1 MKSKKSFFEKS
12 LFKANI
18 KRYWLIWT
26 VLSVLMCLVPA
37 FLYSQSRLELSHG
50 NVLTP
55 KEVELFYKV
64 LAVVA
69 VPITAFLASALV
81 GVLLW
86 NYLYTQRSVG
96 FFHTIPVS
104 RNKLFV
110 TNYLSGLAILL
121 IPYLFAAPITMLVV
135 LGIGAGVPSATFELM
150 FCVLCETILF
160 FSIAT
165 VSAHITGN
173 IFGMGA
179 LYLTINFLST
189 FLTYVASRTYC
200 RFVLGVYNADLVWTD
215 FLSPLTYIL
224 SRVDLTNGDS
234 SADYIGY
241 YHFNSAVKSWMGGIG
256 AIAVYGIIG
265 LALCFLS
272 LYLYKKRKSE
282 VAGDFAAFGV
292 LRPAFIGLF
301 SAVGGLTLASL
312 VVSIVFNSR
321 EEDPWLFLVVSLI
334 SVTLAYYVTKMIIEK
349 SFFVFTKKS
358 IKGLVALWII
368 FSLFTIAA
376 GNDIFKVA
384 YSHPALEEIDN
395 LSFNFNA
402 GYYDIDVKENEE
414 IIKEFFD
421 FQNFLAD
428 RADEIK
434 ERNREYENDYYHDFY
449 FDIEYHVAKQ
459 SNSRYENRDYRLKL
473 FEEDLKDPDSIASKL
488 LEFLSNK
495 ELYKAMMEYG
505 QGYEIDSC
513 NVYGSFYNIN
523 NDYFDETLWLTDAKE
538 LYDAIMKDIDAG
550 RVKVSS
556 LNQLRISP
564 PIEVYFDLKVPAS
577 ERMSRRYTE
586 PGTIRIQITKDM
598 TESLKVIEKYSKK
611 SYDELMKMYED
622 HYNEYSNDY
631 SVDYSEDF

>member
-37 FLYSQSRLELSHG
+37 FVFSQSRIEIAHG
-50 NVLTP
+50 NMISP
-55 KEVELFYKV
+55 KEIAYMYKT
-64 LAVVA
+64 LAVIA
-69 VPITAFLASALV
+69 VPLTAFLASALV
-81 GVLLW
+81 GGLIW
-86 NYLYTQRSVG
+86 NYLYSQKSVG
-96 FFHTIPVS
+96 FFHTIPVN

-150 FCVLCETILF
+150 FCVLCETVLF

-165 VSAHITGN
+165 IAAHITGN
-173 IFGMGA
+173 IFGMVA
-179 LYLTINFLST
+179 LYLTINFLSA
-189 FLTYVASRTYC
+189 FLTFVASRTYC
-200 RFVLGVYNADLVWTD
+200 RFVLGAYSADLVWTD

-224 SRVDLTNGDS
+224 SRVNLTD
-234 SADYIGY
+234 GY
-241 YHFNSAVKSWMGGIG
+241 EYSDRLGFYHFNSAVKTWMGGIG
-256 AIAVYGIIG
+256 AIVVYGIIG
-265 LALCFLS
+265 LVLCFLS
-272 LYLYKKRKSE
+272 LYIYKKRKSE
-282 VAGDFAAFGV
+282 VAGDFAAFKV
-292 LRPAFIGLF
+292 LKPAFTGLF
-301 SAVGGLTLASL
+301 SVVGGLTLASL
-312 VVSIVFNSR
+312 IVSIVFNSR
-321 EEDPWLFLVVSLI
+321 EDDPWLFLVVSLI
-334 SVTLAYYVTKMIIEK
+334 SATLAFYVTKMIIER
-349 SFFVFTKKS
+349 SFFVFSKKS
-358 IKGLVALWII
+358 IKGLVALWIV
-368 FSLFTIAA
+368 FSLFTAAA

-395 LSFNFNA
+395 LSFNYSA
-402 GYYDIDVKENEE
+402 GYYDIDVAGNEE
-414 IIKEFFD
+414 IVKSFFGL
-421 FQNFLAD
+421 QKTLAD
-428 RADEIK
+428 RADEINK
-434 ERNREYENDYYHDFY
+434 RNREYENDYYHDFY

-473 FEEDLKDPDSIASKL
+473 FEDDLKDPDSIASKI

-495 ELYKAMMEYG
+495 ELYKAMMGYG

-513 NVYGSFYNIN
+513 NVYGSFYNQN

-538 LYDAIMKDIDAG
+538 LYDAIMNDIEAG

-556 LNQLRISP
+556 LNQLKISP
-564 PIEVYFDLKVPAS
+564 PIEVYFDLNGPVS
-577 ERMSRRYTE
+577 ERMGRRYTE
-586 PGTIRIQITKDM
+586 PGSLRIQITKDM

-622 HYNEYSNDY
+622 HYNAYYADY
-631 SVDYSEDF
+631 NADYSEEF